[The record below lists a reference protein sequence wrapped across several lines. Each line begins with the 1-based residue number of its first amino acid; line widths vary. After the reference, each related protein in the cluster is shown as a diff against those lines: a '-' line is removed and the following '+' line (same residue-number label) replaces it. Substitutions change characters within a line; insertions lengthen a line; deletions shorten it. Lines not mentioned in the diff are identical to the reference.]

1 MFDPIFTSATV
12 GFASAF
18 AGSALSKAEGPGRA
32 LDDMMTLVGFD
43 KLHLVAEKKRIQR
56 EQDII
61 EYKNSIAQN
70 ISKIPEENIKEPP
83 LSIVGPALEASKY
96 YIEEETLR
104 EMFSNVISSSMD
116 SRYNENIHPAFV
128 EIIKQL
134 SQNDA
139 LILNYFKDVGA
150 RFRFTY
156 PIVKIVEK
164 AESDQTGHNVINPLV
179 FIYNSDK
186 DYGKNSASINNL
198 ERLGLVETTFSEWF
212 ADERQY
218 SFFKSNH
225 FLAKML
231 ESRPNYSLE
240 NGIMRV
246 TKLGQ
251 NFIKTCVLSK

>member
-43 KLHLVAEKKRIQR
+43 KLHLVAEKKRLQR

-61 EYKNSIAQN
+61 DYKNSIAQD

-104 EMFSNVISSSMD
+104 KMFSNIISSSMD
-116 SRYNENIHPAFV
+116 SRYSGTVHPAFV

-134 SQNDA
+134 SPNDA
-139 LILNYFKDVGA
+139 LILNHFKDIGA
-150 RFRFTY
+150 RFRYAY
-156 PIVKIVEK
+156 PIVRIVEK
-164 AESDQTGHNVINPLV
+164 LGGDSSGYTVINPLV
-179 FIYNSDK
+179 FIYNYDK
-186 DYGKNSASINNL
+186 DYGKNSASVNNL
-198 ERLGLVETTFSEWF
+198 ERLGLVETGFDEWF
-212 ADERQY
+212 TDENNY
-218 SFFKSNH
+218 SYYKSNPV
-225 FLAKML
+225 LANVL
-231 ESRPNYSLE
+231 ETRPNYSLK

-251 NFIKTCVLSK
+251 NFITTCVLSK